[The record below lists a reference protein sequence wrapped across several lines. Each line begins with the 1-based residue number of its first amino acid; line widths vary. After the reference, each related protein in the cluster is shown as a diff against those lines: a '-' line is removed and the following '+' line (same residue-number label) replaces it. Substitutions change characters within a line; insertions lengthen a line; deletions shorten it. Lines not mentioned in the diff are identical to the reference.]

1 MARPRSFVVQVA
13 LVLAGCGGGGGG
25 PVPDNRD
32 GPGDSARPDVLDL
45 PPDPRADPSGDALE
59 VAEAQELAD
68 TPADLTLTDAP
79 DFAPADPDTGGEAA
93 DAPPETVVR
102 RFTFKVVAGI
112 SMGANAVTIA
122 AHHPDRFDAVGSMG
136 GYVDYRYLTYMV
148 THFFT
153 GGFCPRETIL
163 ANLAHINDPDWPGSF
178 CGPVTPTMPWEWDDW
193 SFNHFHYDDSGFKSG
208 RNFLF
213 EVLGGFMMAFGN
225 LLYYNPQHPL
235 LPPGVSPEWLIN
247 EPHPCESPQV
257 VFKPY
262 NYNAEYN
269 PDGAYPL
276 ITFCDGDTV
285 ECDDSDP
292 ACWKAKG
299 TYEPDKPHTIPIRFL
314 LAVDFND
321 NRRRDY
327 GEPVVINAFERWRD
341 VGADGCDNAS
351 EDGQGGCL
359 AAPRGA
365 PSGDPNHDDYDL
377 LDNPGGTENDFEFQD
392 GEPYDDWGL
401 DGVPDTGDHGEANGR
416 YDRNPRLQAVL
427 DEGDARTFLRQAPLD
442 TITRLTWWFDGGIRD
457 ALHAV
462 PCTMQQW
469 NALRLRGLPVR
480 SYDDFGSTP
489 TSIAPGV
496 SCDEFLDVLD
506 DLDYSSA
513 AMGRYVMLRY
523 GDPNASPALIQ
534 QGSGKHVG
542 LACEI
547 VNRAL
552 LFYTMAAFRMP
563 DPILVADGDTEGRI
577 VNTSYYSEAVHNRVR
592 YSVSLPPGY
601 DAPENADL
609 RYPVQVF
616 LPGHGMAAADM
627 VQTGIIFN
635 ILMGQ
640 GRIPRFILLAPEGQ
654 CCYYQKSTGKRL
666 CGCGDA
672 QSGPGMDCLDPDCRG
687 PHETCEVYRNIP
699 GSDLEQECP
708 SGHFFVNH
716 VTDRWGHLD
725 AADVMRF
732 EDSLMELLD
741 VVDQE
746 YRTRPPEDVEVPAGF

>member
-1 MARPRSFVVQVA
+1 MTPNRTLVTLL
-13 LVLAGCGGGGGG
+13 LVLAANCGEGAGPATDAWSDPGGL
-25 PVPDNRD
+25 D
-32 GPGDSARPDVLDL
+32 RPDVSDRTSD
-45 PPDPRADPSGDALE
+45 PGPDPVRDAPE
-59 VAEAQELAD
+59 VAEAPDLAD
-68 TPADLTLTDAP
+68 TPADAP
-79 DFAPADPDTGGEAA
+79 DLAPTDPGPDGEAA

-136 GYVDYRYLTYMV
+136 GYVDYRYLTHMMTY
-148 THFFT
+148 FFT

-163 ANLAHINDPDWPGSF
+163 ANLAHIADPDWPGSF
-178 CGPVTPTMPWEWDDW
+178 CGPVKPTMPWEWDDW
-193 SFNHFHYDDSGFKSG
+193 SFNHFHYDESGFKSG

-225 LLYYNPQHPL
+225 LLYYNPDHPL
-235 LPPGVSPEWLIN
+235 LPPGVSLDWFVNDPE
-247 EPHPCESPQV
+247 PCAHPEVIGQ
-257 VFKPY
+257 PY

-299 TYEPDKPHTIPIRFL
+299 TYEPDQEHTLPIWFL
-314 LAVDFND
+314 LAVDFNG
-321 NRRRDY
+321 NGRRDY
-327 GEPVVINAFERWRD
+327 GEPVVLNAFERWRD

-359 AAPRGA
+359 AEPRAAPAG
-365 PSGDPNHDDYDL
+365 GDPNHDDYDL
-377 LDNPGGTENDFEFQD
+377 LDNPGGTENDFEYED

-401 DGVPDTGDHGEANGR
+401 DGVPDTGDYGEADGR

-427 DEGDARTFLRQAPLD
+427 DEGDARTFLREAPLD

-480 SYDDFGSTP
+480 AYDDFGSTP

-496 SCDEFLDVLD
+496 SCDEFLGVLG

-513 AMGRYVMLRY
+513 AMGQYVMLRY

-563 DPILVADGDTEGRI
+563 DPILVADGDTQGRI
-577 VNTSYYSEAVHNRVR
+577 VNTSYYSDALQNRVR

-601 DAPENADL
+601 DAPENANL

-635 ILMGQ
+635 MLMGQ

-666 CGCGDA
+666 CGCDDA
-672 QSGPGMDCLDPDCRG
+672 QSGSGMDCLDPDCRG
-687 PHETCEVYRNIP
+687 PHETCEVFRNVP

-708 SGHFFVNH
+708 AGHFFVNH
-716 VTDRWGHLD
+716 VTDRWGHQEVSD
-725 AADVMRF
+725 IMRF

-746 YRTRPPEDVEVPAGF
+746 YRTRPPEDVEVPADF